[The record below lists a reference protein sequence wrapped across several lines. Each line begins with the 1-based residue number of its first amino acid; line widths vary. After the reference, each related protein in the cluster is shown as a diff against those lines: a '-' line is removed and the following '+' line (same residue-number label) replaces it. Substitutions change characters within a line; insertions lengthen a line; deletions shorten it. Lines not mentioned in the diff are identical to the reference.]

1 MRSGH
6 GGGGVTDAETPLRL
20 TATVHGS
27 VQGVGFRVFVSRL
40 ADSLGLSGW
49 VANEPD
55 GSVAVVAEGSA
66 AGLARLEAALHAGP
80 PGALVED
87 VRVQREGA
95 AGSHT
100 GFRIRPRAHAGD

>member
-1 MRSGH
+1 M
-6 GGGGVTDAETPLRL
+6 TCPETPQRL

-27 VQGVGFRVFVSRL
+27 VQGVGFRVFVSLL

-55 GSVAVVAEGSA
+55 GSVAVVAEGCPA
-66 AGLARLEAALHAGP
+66 ELARLEAALRAGP
-80 PGALVED
+80 PGASVKD
-87 VRVQREGA
+87 VRVQLERA

-100 GFRIRPRAHAGD
+100 GFRIRSRAHPGD